1 MYLLQRFIFVIFLLF
16 QSDLQAQQNLLFVQA
31 DSLSLLQPVDTNNQ
45 TTQIPSQPAS
55 SFDLYDTISNRA
67 MLFSVF
73 YPFMKEIAPSS
84 LVLSRRDNLPGVKE
98 IRIRKEENQSWR
110 FWLICFVL
118 IYIAFVRIS
127 NPNNFWVF
135 LLSVFNIKLSEK
147 IWGEQRYTFTFTTLQ
162 LFLIYLL
169 VASLFITEYAQFK
182 FLLPVGDPLYK
193 FILVFT
199 GLAILYTI
207 KFVVHAIIGLLFKA
221 RKLAVSSI
229 SNTVSVNNFIAL
241 VILPFIIF
249 FSYNSNELYLKVLAQ
264 VVIALFMISVL
275 YRIARMS
282 MLSRHII
289 GLPKIY
295 LFVYLCALEI
305 LPWFVILK
313 YLNGLQ
319 L

>member
-1 MYLLQRFIFVIFLLF
+1 MQRLLTLVFIVFVFALSSLK
-16 QSDLQAQQNLLFVQA
+16 AQQNVLFQEPDTEIANVSF
-31 DSLSLLQPVDTNNQ
+31 DSSIIEENNQ
-45 TTQIPSQPAS
+45 PFELS
-55 SFDLYDTISNRA
+55 DTIANENK
-67 MLFSVF
+67 LFGVF
-73 YPFMKEIAPSS
+73 YPFINDAAPSNS
-84 LVLSRRDNLPGVKE
+84 FLNKRNNLPGVKE
-98 IRIRKEENQSWR
+98 IKTRKEENHSWR

-118 IYIAFVRIS
+118 IYIAFVRIA

-169 VASLFITEYAQFK
+169 IAALFITEYAQINFM
-182 FLLPVGDPLYK
+182 LPSTKPVVK
-193 FILVFT
+193 FILVLGFIT
-199 GLAILYTI
+199 VLYAF
-207 KFVVHAIIGLLFKA
+207 KFITHFIVGLLFKA
-221 RKLAVSSI
+221 RKLALSSI

-241 VILPFIIF
+241 VMLPFIIF
-249 FSYNSNELYLKVLAQ
+249 FSYNSNELYLKILAQ
-264 VVIALFMISVL
+264 VVIALFMLSVL
-275 YRIARMS
+275 YRIIRMS
-282 MLSRHII
+282 MLSKHII

-305 LPWFVILK
+305 LPWFVIVK

>member
-1 MYLLQRFIFVIFLLF
+1 MQRKLRLVFILIAFI
-16 QSDLQAQQNLLFVQA
+16 SSAANAQQEVLFE
-31 DSLSLLQPVDTNNQ
+31 PVDS
-45 TTQIPSQPAS
+45 ISIQPDSPAVAVMKQP
-55 SFDLYDTISNRA
+55 FTLRDTLVNRNTV
-67 MLFSVF
+67 FGIF
-73 YPFMKEIAPSS
+73 YPFMKDVAPTN
-84 LVLSRRDNLPGVKE
+84 LLLSKRENLPGVKE
-98 IRIRKEENQSWR
+98 IRVRKEENQSWR

-118 IYIAFVRIS
+118 MYIAFVRIA

-162 LFLIYLL
+162 LFVIYLL
-169 VASLFITEYAQFK
+169 IASLFVTEYAQFK
-182 FLLPVGDPLYK
+182 FLLPGAEPALKFAVVFAFLTILYSFK
-193 FILVFT
+193 FI
-199 GLAILYTI
+199 
-207 KFVVHAIIGLLFKA
+207 VHFIVGLLFKA
-221 RKLAVSSI
+221 RKLALSSI

-264 VVIALFMISVL
+264 VVITLFMISVL
-275 YRIARMS
+275 YRIVRMS
-282 MLSRHII
+282 MLSKHII

-295 LFVYLCALEI
+295 LFVYLCGLEI
-305 LPWFVILK
+305 LPWFVIVK